1 MENKELKVIITKF
14 IYTNKQI
21 DSEVRDF
28 VIDFVYD
35 IAIKEKDKRIVEKIE
50 RIARTPI
57 TFEVLTDGS
66 SGQCKWKLIYK
77 YGKIDFVTK
86 IVLSH
91 LKAIIDENSQKEP
104 VAHEIGHLFVTD
116 WESINDDSVI
126 FKSGVHIKEINLR
139 KMLINGRFE
148 GLEEAINSL
157 RTTDRL
163 TRMGI
168 DFKTKGYSIA
178 QDLLSA
184 IREIYSIDDAIIKA
198 EESHDARKISQAIK
212 GHELFVH
219 SPISEKA
226 ILDEIDK
233 AFETIYK
240 NYISDMPAGEAVA
253 SSLAASFK
261 LIKFLN
267 IATTLP
273 ATAEDYE
280 RELIRFRYIDKGIEI
295 EQGKVKELED
305 DLTR

>member
-1 MENKELKVIITKF
+1 MENKEKKEIIKEY
-14 IYTNKQI
+14 ISINEQI

-35 IAIKEKDKRIVEKIE
+35 IAINEKDKRMVEKIE

-57 TFEVLTDGS
+57 TFEVLTNGS

-77 YGKIDFVTK
+77 NGKIDFVTK
-86 IVLSH
+86 IELSH
-91 LKAIIDENSQKEP
+91 LKAIIDENSIKET

-116 WESINDDSVI
+116 WESINDDSII
-126 FKSGVHIKEINLR
+126 FKTGVHIKEINLR
-139 KMLINGRFE
+139 NMLINERYE

-184 IREIYSIDDAIIKA
+184 IRETYSIDDAIIKA
-198 EESHDARKISQAIK
+198 EESHDVRKISQAIK
-212 GHELFVH
+212 EHELFVH
-219 SPISEKA
+219 SQISEKA

-240 NYISDMPAGEAVA
+240 NYISDMPADEAVA
-253 SSLAASFK
+253 SSLAVSFK
-261 LIKFLN
+261 LITFLN
-267 IATTLP
+267 ISVTLP
-273 ATAEDYE
+273 ATAEDYV

-305 DLTR
+305 DLIR

>member
-1 MENKELKVIITKF
+1 MENKDLKEAIAKF
-14 IYTNKQI
+14 IIANNKI
-21 DSEVRDF
+21 DWTIRDF

-57 TFEVLTDGS
+57 TFEVLTNGS
-66 SGQCKWKLIYK
+66 SGQCKWELIYK
-77 YGKIDFVTK
+77 NGKIDFVTK

-91 LKAIIDENSQKEP
+91 LKAIVDENSYKEIA
-104 VAHEIGHLFVTD
+104 AHEVGHLFVTD
-116 WESINDDSVI
+116 WESINDDSII
-126 FKSGVHIKEINLR
+126 FKSGVYIKEINRR
-139 KMLINGRFE
+139 KMLINERYE

-184 IREIYSIDDAIIKA
+184 IRETYSLDDAIIKA
-198 EESHDARKISQAIK
+198 EESHDVRKISQAIK
-212 GHELFVH
+212 EHELFVH
-219 SPISEKA
+219 SQISEKA
-226 ILDEIDK
+226 ILDEVDK
-233 AFETIYK
+233 AFETIFK
-240 NYISDMPAGEAVA
+240 NYISDIPADEAVA
-253 SSLAASFK
+253 SSLAAGFK
-261 LIKFLN
+261 LIMFLN
-267 IATTLP
+267 IAATLP

-280 RELIRFRYIDKGIEI
+280 RELIKFRYIDKGIEI

-305 DLTR
+305 DLTI